1 MGHVIGQ
8 AGGIF
13 GRLHD
18 ELMGIGIDFGAFD
31 TSAYSAERLQRARSV
46 WMNRVHTEF
55 RSIQIMTRFLTEIL
69 DAGDPIDVYAGAVD
83 QIADEVR
90 HTALCVG
97 MCRALGHEP
106 RFPSPVQ
113 HVMPDRF
120 AKRPAGERALN
131 TAITM
136 LLVSETLSVGY
147 IEDLQMRCHQPVIR
161 SVLDA
166 TLEDEEAHEGFGFDY
181 VEASLR
187 RFPRST
193 LSQWRHLTSEACGIY
208 RDQAEAVLA
217 DIPESQRDLE
227 AWPEP
232 DLVELGLHS
241 RQRLAL
247 LFERTWKSKLA
258 PRLTDLGLV

>member
-1 MGHVIGQ
+1 MKC
-8 AGGIF
+8 
-13 GRLHD
+13 
-18 ELMGIGIDFGAFD
+18 GIDFAAFD
-31 TSAYSAERLQRARSV
+31 TSAFSQERIEQARLV
-46 WMNRVHTEF
+46 WAHRVHTEF
-55 RSIQIMTRFLTEIL
+55 RSIQIMTRFLTEVL

-97 MCRALGHEP
+97 VCKALGHEP

-113 HVMPDRF
+113 HDMPERF
-120 AKRPAGERALN
+120 NERPAGERALN

-147 IEDLQMRCHQPVIR
+147 IEDLQARCHQPMIR
-161 SVLDA
+161 AVLDA

-193 LSQWRHLTSEACGIY
+193 LTQWRNLTSEACAMY
-208 RDQAEAVLA
+208 RTQADAVLA
-217 DIPESQRDLE
+217 DVKPEHRDLE

-232 DLVELGLHS
+232 ELVELGLHS

-247 LFERTWKSKLA
+247 LFERTWKTKLA